1 LTPQSLFNF
10 FAGFKYG
17 GKAKMQVGL
26 DRHTTRNRLK
36 FLALSILTLAV
47 ATFTSQVRSTIAA
60 SVSSYKVVNLVGSEG
75 TGAKRTDSQMIN
87 AWGLA
92 FISADGGTPFWI
104 NDEGTGVSELIDGKG
119 KTFKA
124 LPLVT
129 IPGATA
135 GSTGKPTGIVGNA
148 TGLFPIPGNTSA
160 LFIFDTEEGT
170 IAGWNESSGT
180 SATTIVTNPGKD
192 YTGLAQANN
201 QLYAA
206 NVAAPGSI
214 DVFDSNFN
222 PVTTPGGF
230 SDPSLPTGFTPYN
243 IAAIDGH
250 LFVAYSM
257 GTQPVGRVDEF
268 NSDGTLMMTF
278 TDPSLNAPWGLTL
291 APSHFGT
298 FSNDLLVGNK
308 GDGTISVFNPANGEF
323 LGQLANRNS
332 SPLVIQDLW
341 AVVDGAGAT
350 NASPDAVYFTAGPG
364 GYAQGVFGTIEV
376 GPDIKTNATETPKPS
391 KTPKPTKTPD
401 PMSTPTPIGPYGI
414 TPMGT
419 M

>member
-1 LTPQSLFNF
+1 
-10 FAGFKYG
+10 
-17 GKAKMQVGL
+17 MQRSL
-26 DRHTTRNRLK
+26 DRHATRNRMRL
-36 FLALSILTLAV
+36 LALSILTLAV
-47 ATFTSQVRSTIAA
+47 ATVTSQVRSTVAEP
-60 SVSSYKVVNLVGSEG
+60 VSSFKIVKLVGSTE
-75 TGAKRTDSQMIN
+75 TGAKRTDSRMIN
-87 AWGLA
+87 AWGIA

-104 NDEGTGVSELIDGKG
+104 NDEGTGLSELIDGKG
-119 KTFKA
+119 KTFEA
-124 LPLVT
+124 LPFVT

-170 IAGWNESSGT
+170 IAGWNESSGAT
-180 SATTIVTNPGKD
+180 ATTIVTNPGKV
-192 YTGLAQANN
+192 YTGLALADNH
-201 QLYAA
+201 LYAA
-206 NVAAPGSI
+206 NAAAPGSI

-222 PVTTPGGF
+222 PVTGSGGF
-230 SDPSLPTGFTPYN
+230 SDPNLPTGVTPYN
-243 IAAIDGH
+243 ITAIDGN

-257 GTQPVGRVDEF
+257 GTQPVGQVDEF
-268 NSDGTLMMTF
+268 NTDGTLMMTF

-323 LGQLANRNS
+323 LGQLADKDS
-332 SPLVIQDLW
+332 SPIVIQDLW
-341 AVVDGAGAT
+341 GLVDGAGAM
-350 NASPDAVYFTAGPG
+350 NATADAVYFTAGPG

-376 GPDIKTNATETPKPS
+376 GPDIRTKPTRTPTPTKTPEPT

-401 PMSTPTPIGPYGI
+401 PKKTPSPNGPY
-414 TPMGT
+414 
-419 M
+419 